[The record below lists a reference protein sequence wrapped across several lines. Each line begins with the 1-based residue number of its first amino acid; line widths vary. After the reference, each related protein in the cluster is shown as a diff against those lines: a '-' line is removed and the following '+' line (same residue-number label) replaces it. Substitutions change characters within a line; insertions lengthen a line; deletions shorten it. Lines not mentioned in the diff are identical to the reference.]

1 MSFETDFDSA
11 FTILLGKAQGTLTV
25 GSTPTPT
32 PTPVTP
38 TSTTRVV
45 DVAFVI
51 GARGTALA
59 VNDHAFLRLG
69 LNGPV
74 TVVSWSLAGT
84 VGGSSASG
92 TITVDVLTGLFF
104 SGLSSI
110 CSANRPA
117 LTAQSERADQA
128 PTNWGTTIQDG
139 QWIMAKVLST
149 GGTLEVVSLTLRCA
163 VAS

>member
-11 FTILLGKAQGTLTV
+11 FTILLGKAQGTLSV
-25 GSTPTPT
+25 VPT

-38 TSTTRVV
+38 TTTPTTRVV

-59 VNDHAFLRLG
+59 ANDHAFLRLG
-69 LNGPV
+69 LNGV
-74 TVVSWSLAGT
+74 ATIVSWSLAGT
-84 VGGSSASG
+84 ISGASASG
-92 TITVDVLTGLFF
+92 TITVDVLTGQFF

-110 CSANRPA
+110 CASNRPA
-117 LTAQSERADQA
+117 LTAQTERTDQN
-128 PTNWGTTIQDG
+128 PTGWTTTIQDG
-139 QWIMAKVLST
+139 QWVMAKVFST
-149 GGTLEVVSLTLRCA
+149 GGTLEVVGLTLRCS

>member
-25 GSTPTPT
+25 TPAPVT
-32 PTPVTP
+32 PTPVTATP
-38 TSTTRVV
+38 TTRVV

-69 LNGPV
+69 LNGVV
-74 TVVSWSLAGT
+74 TIVSWSLAGT
-84 VGGSSASG
+84 VAGSSASG
-92 TITVDVLTGLFF
+92 TVTVDVLTSSFF

-110 CSANRPA
+110 CASNRPA
-117 LTAQSERADQA
+117 LTAQSERADQTPA
-128 PTNWGTTIQDG
+128 NWTTTIQDG

-149 GGTLEVVSLTLRCA
+149 GGTLEVVGLTLRCA